1 MATTLL
7 WGLLGWVVFPLW
19 LASGLADYLCH
30 WRTDLARTSGPHESW
45 LHALQ
50 TAEIAV
56 PALALLFLEV
66 SAATLLLMVA
76 GAVAHSFTAWRD
88 VRYASRLRRI
98 PPFEQF
104 VHAFLIVLPL
114 VALALIVVLHWP
126 VATAMFD
133 VAGAADWSLRL
144 REPPFAPATIA
155 AVLGASF
162 LFGLVPGAWELLH
175 ARRVSK
181 LGTSPP

>member
-1 MATTLL
+1 MAAALL

-19 LASGLADYLCH
+19 LACGLADYLCH

-56 PALALLFLEV
+56 PMLALLFLEV
-66 SAATLLLMVA
+66 TAATLLLMTA
-76 GAVAHSFTAWRD
+76 GAAAHSFTAWRD

-98 PPFEQF
+98 PPFEQY

-114 VALALIVVLHWP
+114 VALAVVVVLHWP
-126 VATAMFD
+126 VATAMPD
-133 VAGAADWSLRL
+133 AGAADWSLRL
-144 REPPFAPATIA
+144 RDPPFAPATIA
-155 AVLGASF
+155 VVLGASF

-175 ARRVSK
+175 ARHVSR
-181 LGTSPP
+181 LGRTPP